1 MQFTWVS
8 VPNIIYYGLGLKL
21 LILTMENEEGIWGPL
36 HCKSLAS
43 HAVGRDGRKWRVFD
57 GPKGAVSGDSHF
69 LG

>member
-43 HAVGRDGRKWRVFD
+43 QVALVVKN
-57 GPKGAVSGDSHF
+57 PSA
-69 LG
+69 